1 MEKLICSALALVAG
15 LVVFTPT
22 PASALEYGKPAPNN
36 AESSAVAS
44 LRMGKIG
51 QFGDCTGTLVA
62 DQWVLTA
69 RHCLESV
76 RNEGTQA
83 RFGKDQIYD
92 VDAWAMSP
100 TADAGL
106 LHLTKKAEGITP
118 ATIADTVPQVGK
130 HGTFYGWSSSSTM
143 ARKKQLPM
151 TNMQVLEQLG
161 MPGGSPGEQSP
172 ATPGGESPTHDDGM
186 VVPAPGA
193 EAPTDGGSVVVPPSD
208 GENAPGQTAPAPQIP
223 SPILHARST
232 DGAGMQGG
240 DSGGSFF
247 VDGKLAG
254 LATAG
259 TADGD
264 PDLPSPTVAITSL
277 AGLKDWVDGVT
288 SGRDKQSVLTS
299 ANTPDPAPVLQTS
312 ADHIGTY
319 LAVSSIGLVGV
330 AAASRIRRRKR
341 S

>member
-118 ATIADTVPQVGK
+118 AAIADTVPQVGK

-151 TNMQVLEQLG
+151 TNMKVLEQLG
-161 MPGGSPGEQSP
+161 VPGGGPGAQPP
-172 ATPGGESPTHDDGM
+172 AAPSGEVPSGGGM
-186 VVPAPGA
+186 AVPAPGGHA
-193 EAPTDGGSVVVPPSD
+193 SEDGGGMAVP
-208 GENAPGQTAPAPQIP
+208 APGGETVPGEVAPAPQMS

-232 DGAGMQGG
+232 DGAGIQGG

-254 LATAG
+254 LGTAG
-259 TADGD
+259 TAEGD
-264 PDLPSPTVAITSL
+264 ADLPSPTVAITSL

-288 SGRDKQSVLTS
+288 SGRDKQAVLTS

-330 AAASRIRRRKR
+330 AAASRLRRRKA
-341 S
+341 

>member
-1 MEKLICSALALVAG
+1 MKKLLSRALALTAGVAM
-15 LVVFTPT
+15 LSST
-22 PASALEYGKPAPNN
+22 PASALEHGKPAPRN

-62 DQWVLTA
+62 EQWVLTA

-83 RFGKDQIYD
+83 RFGKDQVYD

-106 LHLTKKAEGITP
+106 LHLTKKVAGITP
-118 ATIADTVPQVGK
+118 ATIADTVPEVGK
-130 HGTFYGWSSSSTM
+130 QGMFYGWSSSSTM
-143 ARKKQLPM
+143 ARKNQLPM
-151 TNMQVLEQLG
+151 TNMKVLEQLG
-161 MPGGSPGEQSP
+161 GPGG
-172 ATPGGESPTHDDGM
+172 D
-186 VVPAPGA
+186 PGA
-193 EAPTDGGSVVVPPSD
+193 QPPAAPSGEAPTDGGGMAVP
-208 GENAPGQTAPAPQIP
+208 APGGQAPTDGGMAVPAPGGETAPGEVAPAPQMS

-232 DGAGMQGG
+232 DGAGIQGG

-254 LATAG
+254 LGTAG
-259 TADGD
+259 TAEGD
-264 PDLPSPTVAITSL
+264 ADLPSPTVAITSL

-288 SGRDKQSVLTS
+288 SGRDKQAVLTS

-312 ADHIGTY
+312 SDRVGTY
-319 LAVSSIGLVGV
+319 LAISSIGLVGV
-330 AAASRIRRRKR
+330 AAASRIRRRTA
-341 S
+341 

>member
-1 MEKLICSALALVAG
+1 MKKLVPSALALAASVAIIAS
-15 LVVFTPT
+15 T
-22 PASALEYGKPAPNN
+22 PASALEHGKPAPRN

-44 LRMGKIG
+44 LRMGKVG

-62 DQWVLTA
+62 EQWVLTA

-83 RFGKDQIYD
+83 RFGKDQVYD

-106 LHLTKKAEGITP
+106 LHLTKKVAGITP
-118 ATIADTVPQVGK
+118 AAIADTVPEVGK
-130 HGTFYGWSSSSTM
+130 QGTFYGWSSSSTM

-151 TNMQVLEQLG
+151 TNMKVLEQLG
-161 MPGGSPGEQSP
+161 VPGGGPGAQPP
-172 ATPGGESPTHDDGM
+172 AAPSGEAPSAGGM
-186 VVPAPGA
+186 AVPAPGGH
-193 EAPTDGGSVVVPPSD
+193 APEDGGGMAVP
-208 GENAPGQTAPAPQIP
+208 APGGETVPGEVAPAPQMS

-232 DGAGMQGG
+232 DGAGIQGG

-254 LATAG
+254 LGTAG
-259 TADGD
+259 TAEGD
-264 PDLPSPTVAITSL
+264 ADLPSPTVAITSL

-288 SGRDKQSVLTS
+288 SGRDKQAVLTS

-312 ADHIGTY
+312 SDRVGTY
-319 LAVSSIGLVGV
+319 LAISSLGLVGI
-330 AAASRIRRRKR
+330 AAASRLRRGKA
-341 S
+341 